1 MTATHT
7 PDECPGYNH
16 DKMQA
21 LIAGVADAKTVA
33 QDLNIKVHF
42 SVNGAPEHV
51 TFLLLEADSAV
62 AVARFVTAIPMRQ
75 DFKVVAVTQQ
85 EEMMAMAR
93 EMVAQG

>member
-1 MTATHT
+1 MR
-7 PDECPGYNH
+7 E
-16 DKMQA
+16 
-21 LIAGVADAKTVA
+21 LIAGVENAKTVA

-62 AVARFVTAIPMRQ
+62 AIAGFVTAIPMRQ

-85 EEMMAMAR
+85 DEMMAMAR
-93 EMVAQG
+93 EVAAQG